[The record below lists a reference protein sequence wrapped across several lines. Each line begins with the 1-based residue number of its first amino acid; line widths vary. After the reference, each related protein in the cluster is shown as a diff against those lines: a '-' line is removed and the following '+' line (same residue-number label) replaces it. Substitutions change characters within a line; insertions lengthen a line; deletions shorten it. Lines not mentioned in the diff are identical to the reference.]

1 MDTKRSK
8 RLDTTIRRVSYAA
21 ATGRWKWQWGCVV
34 VGSVIRTVHYYTDF
48 TAYLINVVLVNHAHS
63 TTCLSST
70 LTKLRVVLDVSLHP
84 ILVSVANCLYRFL
97 ISSIASSLLY
107 SLFCIPAACLL
118 HIPIPSSSNTPNS
131 CILAPSQRPLL
142 LSTPFCLY
150 SLCSRT
156 YRPCTCLA
164 SSSPFRP
171 TH

>member
-21 ATGRWKWQWGCVV
+21 ATGR
-34 VGSVIRTVHYYTDF
+34 GSGGYVIRTVHYF

-97 ISSIASSLLY
+97 IPSIASSLLY

-118 HIPIPSSSNTPNS
+118 HIPFPSSSNNPNS
-131 CILAPSQRPLL
+131 CILAPSQRHLL

-156 YRPCTCLA
+156 YRPRTCLA

-171 TH
+171 AH